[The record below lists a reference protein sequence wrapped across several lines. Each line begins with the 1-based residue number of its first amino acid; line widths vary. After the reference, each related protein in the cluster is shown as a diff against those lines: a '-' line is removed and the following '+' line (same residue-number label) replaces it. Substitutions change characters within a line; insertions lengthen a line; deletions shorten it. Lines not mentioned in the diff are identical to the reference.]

1 MTKTIYDKFDKQRIA
16 TLPKEVFSGRIYT
29 ITTERD
35 AEKAVNY
42 LMTQP
47 ILGFDTETRPVF
59 KRHMS
64 HKVALLQVSTYDTCF
79 LFRLNHIGLPDSIV
93 RLLED
98 RTITKVALSWKDDI
112 HGLQQRR
119 QFKTGTFVDVQDEVT
134 KIGIEDYSLQKLYAN
149 LFGKMISKRQQLSN
163 WESDFLTDAQKAYAA
178 LDAWACIQIHNEI
191 QRLQKS
197 HDYHIIITKSE
208 NESETQADNPAV
220 SEQEH
225 EENLS

>member
-119 QFKTGTFVDVQDEVT
+119 QFKTGTFIDVQDEVT

-163 WESDFLTDAQKAYAA
+163 WEADFLTDAQKAYAA

-208 NESETQADNPAV
+208 NEPETQADNPAV

>member
-1 MTKTIYDKFDKQRIA
+1 MTKTIYDKFDKQRIS
-16 TLPKEVFSGRIYT
+16 TLPKAVFSGRIYT

-59 KRHMS
+59 KRYMS

-119 QFKTGTFVDVQDEVT
+119 QFKTGTFIDVQDEVT

-163 WESDFLTDAQKAYAA
+163 WEADFLTDAQKAYAA
-178 LDAWACIQIHNEI
+178 LDAWACIQIHNEL